1 MIVFNLF
8 PIYPLDGFRI
18 IRDLITTKDSI
29 IIDELMNYISII
41 ISSLLIIYFYIY
53 RIWGVVLILNF
64 LIILN
69 CLKLKKLHQKKQTIH
84 QIISYDLL
92 KLVHNNKV
100 LT

>member
-1 MIVFNLF
+1 MIIFNLF

-18 IRDLITTKDSI
+18 IHDLIVTKDSI
-29 IIDELMNYISII
+29 IVDEVMNYISII
-41 ISSLLIIYFYIY
+41 VCSLFIIYFYIY
-53 RIWGVVLILNF
+53 QIWGLVLILNF

-69 CLKLKKLHQKKQTIH
+69 CLNLKKLQQKKQTIH